1 MTQWAK
7 PPECRE
13 QQVLFPLKLDEAVP
27 TQHPVAADKLDL
39 LPVHTTSLKTKAKQF
54 DKAAFVYDEVQDVY
68 WCPNGKRLKYHH
80 TTPTET
86 RQGTTIRRRYWANS
100 ADCAACPLKSRCLQD
115 SARQR
120 SLNRDQYESH
130 RERQAQHM
138 AKPESFRLLTMCS
151 ASASTASAASIF
163 ERDEKRRDGKFF
175 GHRCFHHTPH
185 CARPARVASPRPPT
199 SKNPLLVGGRLTARI
214 FRGK

>member
-1 MTQWAK
+1 M
-7 PPECRE
+7 
-13 QQVLFPLKLDEAVP
+13 
-27 TQHPVAADKLDL
+27 
-39 LPVHTTSLKTKAKQF
+39 HTTSLKTKAKQF
-54 DKAAFVYDEVQDVY
+54 DKAAFVYDEAQDVY

-100 ADCAACPLKSRCLQD
+100 ADFAACPLKSRCLQD

-138 AKPESFRLLTMCS
+138 AKPESQEIYKLRRHAGETPFAWIKQRFGLRQFLVRGLDRVRVEWRWAATAFNLCRLMTLL
-151 ASASTASAASIF
+151 ADHRGRAG
-163 ERDEKRRDGKFF
+163 GK
-175 GHRCFHHTPH
+175 
-185 CARPARVASPRPPT
+185 SDL
-199 SKNPLLVGGRLTARI
+199 KY
-214 FRGK
+214 